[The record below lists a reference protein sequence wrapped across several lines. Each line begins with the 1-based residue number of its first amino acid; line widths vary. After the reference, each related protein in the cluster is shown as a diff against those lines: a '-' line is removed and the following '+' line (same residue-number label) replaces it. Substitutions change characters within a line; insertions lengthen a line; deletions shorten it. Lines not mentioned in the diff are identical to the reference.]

1 MQSLEMRQSP
11 FQKRKALA
19 SIETTIKS
27 GMLGATAKVEHLQ
40 IEDIEEVM
48 TWYEPSSHAV
58 IEKGQPQ

>member
-27 GMLGATAKVEHLQ
+27 GMLGASAQVEHLQ

-48 TWYEPSSHAV
+48 TWYEPSSNPD